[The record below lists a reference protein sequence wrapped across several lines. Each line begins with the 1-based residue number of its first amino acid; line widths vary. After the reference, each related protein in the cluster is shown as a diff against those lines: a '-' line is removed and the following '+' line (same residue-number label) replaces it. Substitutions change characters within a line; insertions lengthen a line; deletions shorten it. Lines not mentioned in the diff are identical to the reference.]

1 MRWTKRGLILKP
13 PAHAPWARTHA
24 ALPIVEPTTGSRVR
38 IYFSARDGRS
48 RAQIGRATV
57 DFDDGSVG
65 PEVEAEPIV
74 RMGQPGTFDDSGVT
88 GGCLVSNGNA
98 QHLYYSGWSLAVEVP
113 FLFFIGC
120 AVSTDRGATFEK
132 VSQSPVLGRSRVD
145 PLLTASPSIL
155 VEGGTWRMWYVSGT
169 GWGADSH
176 REPSYLIRYA
186 ESNDGV
192 EWRPTGR
199 VCIDYSY
206 PGEHAIARPHVVK
219 DGATY
224 RMWYSHRVRATGLAT
239 RSQRTD
245 WRGRARTEKP
255 ASTSLAT
262 DGTRRWWRTHGWV
275 TLGAC
280 VECFTTAM
288 GMAGRAS
295 ATLCWSGHKKDPG
308 WSHRGYLWWVGS
320 ELTFGLALLNRHA

>member
-169 GWGADSH
+169 GLGADSH

-224 RMWYSHRVRATGLAT
+224 RMWYSHRGPSYRIGYAESTDGLAWT
-239 RSQRTD
+239 RKD
-245 WRGRARTEKP
+245 GEAGIDV
-255 ASTSLAT
+255 AS
-262 DGTRRWWRTHGWV
+262 DGWDSEMV
-275 TLGAC
+275 AY
-280 VECFTTAM
+280 
-288 GMAGRAS
+288 
-295 ATLCWSGHKKDPG
+295 P
-308 WSHRGYLWWVGS
+308 WVGDVGGVRRM
-320 ELTFGLALLNRHA
+320 LYNGNGYGRTGIGHAVLERP